1 MGSAKIHQHTVV
13 AGNRNNLHRGDDGG
27 RKLRGHDEILLLL
40 IGDSGAAEHGT
51 LAVKFPA
58 GDQILHRHRVITRAS
73 RQRLIGLMGFLHLRP
88 VQLDTK
94 AWRIRYG
101 NLAVL
106 NLQRIFGQTTVAFLP
121 DPVSINCRRVAC
133 AAAPT

>member
-1 MGSAKIHQHTVV
+1 
-13 AGNRNNLHRGDDGG
+13 
-27 RKLRGHDEILLLL
+27 LLL

-58 GDQILHRHRVITRAS
+58 GDQILHRPASLRAPGS
-73 RQRLIGLMGFLHLRP
+73 ALGLMGFLHLRP
-88 VQLDTK
+88 VQLDTR

-106 NLQRIFGQTTVAFLP
+106 NLQRIFGQATVAFLP
-121 DPVSINCRRVAC
+121 DPVVSIAVGLPG
-133 AAAPT
+133 AAAPTW